1 MRVRL
6 RFVVGAAVIVTAVAY
21 LIITAIRTT
30 SEYYLTVNEVSA
42 RQATLV
48 GQRLRVAGRVKA
60 GTISWA
66 PDTLTLKFAIT
77 PMPDPSA
84 SAPVKPVS
92 DVAAPAP
99 TFRVICTGEPK
110 PDMFKAGR
118 DVIVEGKLLPSGE
131 IAATQVLTSCPSKYR
146 PNVAK

>member
-6 RFVVGAAVIVTAVAY
+6 RFAVGATLIVAAIGY
-21 LIITAIRTT
+21 LIFTAIRST

-42 RQATLV
+42 REPSLV
-48 GQRLRVAGRVKA
+48 GQRFRVAGRVKA
-60 GTISWA
+60 GTISWN

-77 PMPDPSA
+77 PMPNPSA
-84 SAPVKPVS
+84 TAPVKPVS
-92 DVAAPAP
+92 DVAEP
-99 TFRVICTGEPK
+99 TFHVTCVGEPK

-118 DVIVEGKLLPSGE
+118 DVIVDGKLLPSGA

-146 PNVAK
+146 PNLSK